1 LRLVEHGLELLGGG
15 GNPVDRALLR
25 LEEAR
30 ALVQLGQHETAASLA
45 MEVSGLLK
53 EASPHDAGR
62 GYALVAQV
70 HEQLGDRARALELY
84 ELAAEVLEGSGGR
97 YLVEVYQRLAELF
110 EEDERKE
117 DALNILKKAVAV
129 RAEYGG

>member
-1 LRLVEHGLELLGGG
+1 
-15 GNPVDRALLR
+15 
-25 LEEAR
+25 
-30 ALVQLGQHETAASLA
+30 
-45 MEVSGLLK
+45 
-53 EASPHDAGR
+53 
-62 GYALVAQV
+62 
-70 HEQLGDRARALELY
+70 
-84 ELAAEVLEGSGGR
+84 VLEGSGGR

>member
-1 LRLVEHGLELLGGG
+1 
-15 GNPVDRALLR
+15 
-25 LEEAR
+25 
-30 ALVQLGQHETAASLA
+30 
-45 MEVSGLLK
+45 M
-53 EASPHDAGR
+53 
-62 GYALVAQV
+62 

-84 ELAAEVLEGSGGR
+84 ELAAEVIEGSGGR

-117 DALNILKKAVAV
+117 DALNILKKAVAH